1 LSSITKKG
9 EIESASRPLM
19 GFGELNDNMIK
30 GLTLYLRYHEQ
41 GFIYVSICVSIYVLT
56 HVSRNQI
63 KEVILLNVKQSVK
76 INNETS
82 IHAMTINGFYSWL
95 GTFAM

>member
-1 LSSITKKG
+1 
-9 EIESASRPLM
+9 M

-30 GLTLYLRYHEQ
+30 GLTVCLRYHEQ
-41 GFIYVSICVSIYVLT
+41 EFICVSIYVLT